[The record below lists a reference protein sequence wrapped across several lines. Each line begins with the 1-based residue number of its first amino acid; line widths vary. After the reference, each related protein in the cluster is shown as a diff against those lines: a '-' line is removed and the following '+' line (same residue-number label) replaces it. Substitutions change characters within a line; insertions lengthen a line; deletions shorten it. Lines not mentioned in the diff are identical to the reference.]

1 MSTDKNLLTLANK
14 IYSIFYQDKE
24 IKSIEELFSDKIY
37 LDIIGNFLPNIQE
50 EISPGKTDEEKIE
63 TLSLL
68 LSLLSKLI
76 DSEIDINP
84 EKIILEHDKKS
95 AQNFLEI
102 LLEITMSLI
111 NSGAEFEEEE
121 DELEERKMNISDPG
135 MKYDEESVESLR
147 LGRDKNKKKE
157 GKNKDKDKINIKNDI
172 EGFDKEKSQSGEN
185 LIFNNN
191 DIDNDND
198 MEQVR
203 DSEEKKNNSRL
214 DSDTKPKKD
223 KKEINNE
230 DNEEE
235 ILRKNTDEE
244 NINITNE
251 NENENEIEVNSEKKT
266 YDIPGLL
273 GDEEEDLDKS
283 NTKSKNKSKSK
294 SNIEIDND
302 NDNDNDNDLDEEEF
316 DLKKNKYDFGNLNNS
331 DYDNSSINNKLAKS
345 VPQPMDKPI
354 LTNNNSSED
363 YIDLRKNKKSK
374 DKKND
379 DDDDDFDYN
388 YNDELEEKNNS
399 NSNSN
404 TSNMNISFHSKKSKK
419 QQIIDES
426 NSNTNQKNTNKKG
439 NKENST
445 TNKKRKNNTN
455 TNTNNN
461 NNKISSKKNSRI
473 NTYKSEKK
481 NNENES
487 QNQSQSQTSSVDI
500 SKSSIYT
507 DSLKP
512 APNPH
517 EKSQHQSGAKKKEIN
532 SRKSSIKSKS
542 KSSASSIINSEI
554 PLDTQGFKFE
564 LIKELKKLYGNKIGK
579 ALQGPNNSYSNLDL
593 VLQEFKLAKKQE
605 KLMKK
610 NMSKNS
616 SKNVDKNS
624 ASKSNVNL
632 SSEEPI
638 LTRDFLLK
646 NERLLQLMLQI
657 CNQKLKNKKNEQE
670 KYVRDIG
677 QNLPFMKKLK
687 DFEYKNLENLIEN
700 KKYFYKN
707 NNNYL
712 EEIYFCNKLYET
724 NLQLEAE
731 KLNRELESKSM
742 INAMKLEEKAKNIKD
757 TQDYYKNIIAILNE
771 IGRRE
776 REENMRNK
784 MNEKI
789 MYYQLNNMPKKEL
802 KKRMK
807 MYINAIDDDFYFNNT
822 EEAETNNNNIQSNQ
836 EEINKILDNNYQ
848 K

>member
-1 MSTDKNLLTLANK
+1 
-14 IYSIFYQDKE
+14 
-24 IKSIEELFSDKIY
+24 
-37 LDIIGNFLPNIQE
+37 
-50 EISPGKTDEEKIE
+50 
-63 TLSLL
+63 
-68 LSLLSKLI
+68 
-76 DSEIDINP
+76 
-84 EKIILEHDKKS
+84 
-95 AQNFLEI
+95 
-102 LLEITMSLI
+102 
-111 NSGAEFEEEE
+111 
-121 DELEERKMNISDPG
+121 
-135 MKYDEESVESLR
+135 
-147 LGRDKNKKKE
+147 
-157 GKNKDKDKINIKNDI
+157 
-172 EGFDKEKSQSGEN
+172 
-185 LIFNNN
+185 
-191 DIDNDND
+191 
-198 MEQVR
+198 
-203 DSEEKKNNSRL
+203 
-214 DSDTKPKKD
+214 
-223 KKEINNE
+223 
-230 DNEEE
+230 
-235 ILRKNTDEE
+235 
-244 NINITNE
+244 
-251 NENENEIEVNSEKKT
+251 
-266 YDIPGLL
+266 
-273 GDEEEDLDKS
+273 
-283 NTKSKNKSKSK
+283 
-294 SNIEIDND
+294 
-302 NDNDNDNDLDEEEF
+302 
-316 DLKKNKYDFGNLNNS
+316 
-331 DYDNSSINNKLAKS
+331 
-345 VPQPMDKPI
+345 MDKPI

-426 NSNTNQKNTNKKG
+426 NSNTNQKKTNKKG

>member
-68 LSLLSKLI
+68 LSFLSKLI
-76 DSEIDINP
+76 DSEIDIDP

-157 GKNKDKDKINIKNDI
+157 GKNKDKDKINIKDDI

>member
-76 DSEIDINP
+76 DSEIDIDP

-157 GKNKDKDKINIKNDI
+157 GKNKDKDKINIKDDI

-294 SNIEIDND
+294 SNIEID

-455 TNTNNN
+455 TNTNN

>member
-76 DSEIDINP
+76 DSEIDIDP

-302 NDNDNDNDLDEEEF
+302 NDNDNDLDEEEF

-455 TNTNNN
+455 TNTNN

>member
-37 LDIIGNFLPNIQE
+37 LDIIGNLLPNIQE

-76 DSEIDINP
+76 DSEIDIDP

-214 DSDTKPKKD
+214 DSDTKPEKD

-230 DNEEE
+230 DNEDE

-294 SNIEIDND
+294 SNIEID

-461 NNKISSKKNSRI
+461 NKISSKKNSKI